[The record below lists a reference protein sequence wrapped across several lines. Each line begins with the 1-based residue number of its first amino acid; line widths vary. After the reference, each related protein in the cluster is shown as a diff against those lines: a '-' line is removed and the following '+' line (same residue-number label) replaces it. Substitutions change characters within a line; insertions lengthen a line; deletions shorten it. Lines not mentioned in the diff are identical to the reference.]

1 MDVISLAK
9 SRTYIKSRIQN
20 ELSEVRQTLK
30 QRNTKGINKIAKYR
44 DIGSQT
50 TTSLLSGPQMP
61 ETKDDVP
68 IQPKT
73 PPQQLED
80 DWDGFTSGL
89 EPY

>member
-1 MDVISLAK
+1 MCIGF
-9 SRTYIKSRIQN
+9 
-20 ELSEVRQTLK
+20 ELTCVD
-30 QRNTKGINKIAKYR
+30 AYA
-44 DIGSQT
+44 
-50 TTSLLSGPQMP
+50 QMP